1 MFEVEVNWDQ
11 KRRVVQASNVVSS
24 SEGSVFTPICFLE
37 VSFGDV
43 SFSPPVDVFGGGG
56 SQGEV

>member
-1 MFEVEVNWDQ
+1 MLEVEIDGDQ
-11 KRRVVQASNVVSS
+11 DRWVVWAGNIVSG
-24 SEGSVFTPICFLE
+24 SEGPVFTPVCFLE

-43 SFSPPVDVFGGGG
+43 SFSPPVNVFGGGG